1 LSKDSELLLM
11 PPTLENHHRLLTRHA
26 HIIQSHTN
34 QLITADQRFKAFQET
49 DPMKELKDLELQF
62 LEKLHKVEAEVRVEV
77 TRVRTA
83 LYIAA
88 LMLGGG
94 YGSGKAIEAL
104 KEPQPI
110 NVQVVAPKVQP

>member
-1 LSKDSELLLM
+1 MRDSELLAA
-11 PPTLENHHRLLTRHA
+11 PPSLENHHRLIRRQSS
-26 HIIQSHTN
+26 IVESHTN
-34 QLITADQRFKAFQET
+34 QLMMIHEKFKNLEND
-49 DPMKELKDLELQF
+49 DPVKQLRELELEF
-62 LEKLHKVEAEVRVEV
+62 IEKLHKEV

-88 LMLGGG
+88 IVLGGG

-104 KEPQPI
+104 KEPQPV